1 MALKNILHSVVNN
14 KCPKCHQGKVF
25 SKNSAYDLKNLFKME
40 QVCDHC
46 GERYEK
52 EPGYFYGAM
61 FVSYALSAIVFFIFL
76 VLDFTFLHLGLS
88 LLLILIPAVL
98 IFSPV
103 TFRWSR
109 LIWLNLFIKYDPS
122 IAVRKSK

>member
-1 MALKNILHSVVNN
+1 
-14 KCPKCHQGKVF
+14 
-25 SKNSAYDLKNLFKME
+25 ME
-40 QVCDHC
+40 KKCDHC
-46 GERYEK
+46 DEIYEK

-61 FVSYALSAIVFFIFL
+61 FVSYTLSAIIFFIFL
-76 VLDFTFLHLGLS
+76 VLDFTIFHLGLS

-109 LIWLNLFIKYDPS
+109 LIWLNFFIRFDPQ
-122 IAVRKSK
+122 VSKDTK

>member
-1 MALKNILHSVVNN
+1 MALKNILYSVFNN
-14 KCPKCHQGKVF
+14 KCPKCHHGKVF
-25 SKNSAYDLKNLFKME
+25 SKNSSYDLKHLFKME
-40 QVCDHC
+40 KKCDHC
-46 GERYEK
+46 DEIYEK

-61 FVSYALSAIVFFIFL
+61 FVSYTLSAIIFFIFL
-76 VLDFTFLHLGLS
+76 VLDFTIFHLGLS

-109 LIWLNLFIKYDPS
+109 LIWLNFFIRFDPQ
-122 IAVRKSK
+122 VSKDTK